1 MKRQKL
7 LLVVL
12 LVACAAFGGVRF
24 EAATPV
30 WPTGQEKAMNTF
42 FRFRAEY
49 EADGPAILRV
59 TAGYDYKAW
68 IDGAFVGFGPARAA
82 PGLFRVDEW
91 PVAAKPGR
99 RVVEIDVAGY
109 NCNNFYLPDQTPFLQ
124 AEVVA
129 GGRVVARTAA
139 DGGFTAQ
146 TTGRVRKVPRFSYQ
160 RTFMEV
166 YRLPHA
172 GCAVPLAEQ
181 SPKRLLPRAWPVP
194 DFHVLRDFTPKSLE
208 KVAWDASVTPKTVR
222 CVVPAF
228 PGYKLFP
235 LGELEENPYF
245 DVQRLKTVA
254 RMAAPRPTEDGWHPL
269 AAGEGIVFAGP
280 HEEAGFPQLRV
291 RCSAPTTIY
300 FTFDEMLQPDGSVDQ
315 FRAGTVGTLVW
326 HLGKGDHDLEGFE
339 PIAFKCARVLA
350 VGGAAEVS
358 APSVR
363 TYVSPSA
370 ARASFRSSDPALAK
384 IFDAARRSYVANAVD
399 CLTDCPIRERA
410 GWLGDTFFTGRASKW
425 LTGSTENERL
435 FFENF
440 ILPDDYGAP
449 EPYRGLVPAVWPVD
463 LMEQACFIPNW
474 NLWLFLELE
483 EFVHR
488 GGDPAVVAAF
498 RPKLMDALAWFDR
511 HVNADGLLEKLPGWV
526 FVEWSQANKLV
537 QDVNYPTNMM
547 FAKALDALA
556 RLYGLPELT
565 ARAARIRETV
575 RRQSRMPDGWYCDNA
590 VRQADGTL
598 KLSGE
603 CTETCQYYAFFTGVA
618 DKERDAELWRRLVED
633 FGPDRVA
640 KSRWKR
646 IWPSN
651 FIFGTCLRLELLSRD
666 GRGAQIYREVRDYF
680 LKMAETTGTLWEHG
694 DTRASCCHG
703 FASIAVEYLIRDV
716 LGYDGLDPATGQPI
730 VRPPKGLDVDWCEAT
745 IPVSATETV
754 TVRSSTTR

>member
-1 MKRQKL
+1 MKRLKL

-49 EADGPAILRV
+49 EADGPAVLRV

-82 PGLFRVDEW
+82 PGLFRIDEW

-208 KVAWDASVTPKTVR
+208 KVACDASVTPKAVR
-222 CVVPAF
+222 YVVPAF

-315 FRAGTVGTLVW
+315 FR
-326 HLGKGDHDLEGFE
+326 
-339 PIAFKCARVLA
+339 
-350 VGGAAEVS
+350 
-358 APSVR
+358 
-363 TYVSPSA
+363 
-370 ARASFRSSDPALAK
+370 
-384 IFDAARRSYVANAVD
+384 
-399 CLTDCPIRERA
+399 
-410 GWLGDTFFTGRASKW
+410 
-425 LTGSTENERL
+425 
-435 FFENF
+435 
-440 ILPDDYGAP
+440 
-449 EPYRGLVPAVWPVD
+449 
-463 LMEQACFIPNW
+463 
-474 NLWLFLELE
+474 
-483 EFVHR
+483 
-488 GGDPAVVAAF
+488 
-498 RPKLMDALAWFDR
+498 
-511 HVNADGLLEKLPGWV
+511 PGW
-526 FVEWSQANKLV
+526 
-537 QDVNYPTNMM
+537 
-547 FAKALDALA
+547 
-556 RLYGLPELT
+556 
-565 ARAARIRETV
+565 
-575 RRQSRMPDGWYCDNA
+575 
-590 VRQADGTL
+590 
-598 KLSGE
+598 SG
-603 CTETCQYYAFFTGVA
+603 
-618 DKERDAELWRRLVED
+618 
-633 FGPDRVA
+633 
-640 KSRWKR
+640 
-646 IWPSN
+646 
-651 FIFGTCLRLELLSRD
+651 
-666 GRGAQIYREVRDYF
+666 
-680 LKMAETTGTLWEHG
+680 
-694 DTRASCCHG
+694 
-703 FASIAVEYLIRDV
+703 
-716 LGYDGLDPATGQPI
+716 
-730 VRPPKGLDVDWCEAT
+730 
-745 IPVSATETV
+745 SA
-754 TVRSSTTR
+754 